1 MMKLQARKLTVMC
14 SVCLGTVQ
22 LKDEELTRDLGFGKQ
37 WLLLTVIALILT
49 WLRQ

>member
-22 LKDEELTRDLGFGKQ
+22 LKDEELTRDLEYSKKQ
-37 WLLLTVIALILT
+37 LLLAVVASIFT
-49 WLRQ
+49 WL